1 MLHLLE
7 ADGRHGSV
15 MQLLPEVLR
24 QTQLIRTELVMSE
37 QNSHLHGDL
46 DHVLHHLLG
55 LTAVP
60 RVLFGDAV
68 QLVQNLA
75 AVVVDEHLSHGLA
88 GHVTEDLLLGLH
100 GHVLGAER
108 LHPASCAQCRSR
120 EQMDAD
126 IQCVFTCVVQSEES
140 VASLFEEVA
149 SSAV

>member
-1 MLHLLE
+1 
-7 ADGRHGSV
+7 

-24 QTQLIRTELVMSE
+24 QTQLIRAELLVSE

-55 LTAVP
+55 LAAVP

-75 AVVVDEHLSHGLA
+75 AVVVDEHVSHGLA
-88 GHVTEDLLLGLH
+88 GHVTKDLLLGLH

-108 LHPASCAQCRSR
+108 LHPAPEDGWTQTYSVCLPASGSRRSV
-120 EQMDAD
+120 
-126 IQCVFTCVVQSEES
+126 CVES
-140 VASLFEEVA
+140 V
-149 SSAV
+149 